1 MTCYLK
7 NLTPVLKKAGLTK
20 LSPAERKAVDH
31 TIRALTGAKG
41 KCPEVWPLV
50 KAWLAE
56 PGHEELLVKE
66 ITEIRDRVEPCP

>member
-7 NLTPVLKKAGLTK
+7 NLTPVIKKAGLDK
-20 LSPAERKAVDH
+20 LSKDQRKMVDS
-31 TIRALTGAKG
+31 TIRGLTGAKG
-41 KCPEVWPLV
+41 KCPEVWPVV

-66 ITEIRDRVEPCP
+66 IKEIRDRVEPCP